1 MELVF
6 YLVFFGLG
14 ILLGSIIH
22 YNLKPK
28 CNHKWNLIEK
38 GNIKNNNKVIG
49 FYRAYECEHCLI
61 MRKEQIEVD

>member
-14 ILLGSIIH
+14 ILLGFIIH
-22 YNLKPK
+22 YNKTPK

-38 GNIKNNNKVIG
+38 GNIKNNGNVIG